1 MNCSA
6 GWKALH
12 GGHVGDGGVGG
23 THGRAAEV
31 DQPGAAAARVGPGV
45 LDAHRLGRVGLGG
58 DADFL
63 EPQAHGAAAGGQQDG
78 RGQSGDVEQLLDG
91 EFEGARAG
99 QQRPRQIA
107 VEAAQLPVCPGGM
120 PQGGV
125 EIGHLLAGRAAH
137 GSRVV
142 LGMQRDGQ
150 HPQAFFRHHH
160 AVAGPVQEEVDLP
173 PSPRVVALMPS
184 SSVAFNSV
192 PSSYRGRASRLS
204 SCTGGGFSTTCAMY
218 HAP

>member
-91 EFEGARAG
+91 GFEGARAG

-160 AVAGPVQEEVDLP
+160 AVAGPVQEEVGP
-173 PSPRVVALMPS
+173 A
-184 SSVAFNSV
+184 A
-192 PSSYRGRASRLS
+192 
-204 SCTGGGFSTTCAMY
+204 
-218 HAP
+218 